1 MSVGARGVF
10 PWSLETPGGG
20 GGGRAYCRNGA
31 KKRNKSVAKWEYA
44 SWCVLPPHSLRQQ
57 SLVR

>member
-10 PWSLETPGGG
+10 PWSLETPGGS

-31 KKRNKSVAKWEYA
+31 KKRNKSVAK
-44 SWCVLPPHSLRQQ
+44 
-57 SLVR
+57 

>member
-20 GGGRAYCRNGA
+20 GSGSQEQG
-31 KKRNKSVAKWEYA
+31 EEEE
-44 SWCVLPPHSLRQQ
+44 
-57 SLVR
+57 